1 MDRTAYNALLAQYR
15 VRELTGDGAVNW
27 DSGVHC
33 VIPEVKLLGKCGQD
47 GTPTP
52 ETPVEIK
59 CNNGTFAV
67 NGQNIFDA
75 NTFTQELLSIEGS
88 SQATI
93 DGRNCVRFYNW
104 GAHRYGAFIP
114 FHGKKNTQYT
124 IQLSVKADGIPTD
137 GSGALD
143 AHIYYEDGTDL
154 YMFSLRAQ
162 NAQDWTTFTRTTDAS
177 KTISYLT
184 LSYGT
189 AWYWYIDVGSIS
201 MVEGS
206 YIADTMPPY
215 APYFDGGTAQAPD
228 LMAAVDGSCQSA
240 YDPQTGALT
249 DWWWPEI
256 TLNGSEAWAAYTSG
270 SWIGFRVINALP
282 ETMLRNAYWCNMFAP
297 LKKGETAS
305 PPHLWCG
312 VGNNILFAV
321 AFSSVGFPYYDDT
334 LEDKGLANWKA
345 HLAEQP
351 LRVRVA
357 RNEPLLT
364 YETPTRLIMPS
375 GYGQIIQTGGDVA
388 DCPLAVRWLGHQ

>member
-27 DSGVHC
+27 EDGVHC

-59 CNNGTFAV
+59 CNNGTFMS

-137 GSGALD
+137 GSGTLD

-154 YMFSLRAQ
+154 YMFSLRAK

-215 APYFDGGTAQAPD
+215 APYFDGGTAHAPD
-228 LMAAVDGSCQSA
+228 LYGIPGTDYRDEWS
-240 YDPQTGALT
+240 PQTGRGVRRCAII
-249 DWWWPEI
+249 E
-256 TLNGSEAWAAYTSG
+256 SYA
-270 SWIGFRVINALP
+270 
-282 ETMLRNAYWCNMFAP
+282 
-297 LKKGETAS
+297 GETITT
-305 PPHLWCG
+305 PY
-312 VGNNILFAV
+312 I
-321 AFSSVGFPYYDDT
+321 SSTGELSDGATVIYGIPDT
-334 LEDKGLANWKA
+334 PFYA
-345 HLAEQP
+345 
-351 LRVRVA
+351 
-357 RNEPLLT
+357 
-364 YETPTRLIMPS
+364 TPARLIMPS

>member
-15 VRELTGDGAVNW
+15 VRELTGNGAVNW
-27 DSGVHC
+27 EDGVHC
-33 VIPEVKLLGKCGQD
+33 VIPEVKLFGKCGQN

-52 ETPVEIK
+52 EAPVQVK
-59 CNNGTFAV
+59 CNNGTFV
-67 NGQNIFDA
+67 MNGKNIFNYVPFVDA
-75 NTFTQELLSIEGS
+75 GYFSVDDEESGECTIIRTDSFPSVPVNTM
-88 SQATI
+88 
-93 DGRNCVRFYNW
+93 
-104 GAHRYGAFIP
+104 
-114 FHGKKNTQYT
+114 KNTQYCVT
-124 IQLSVKADGIPTD
+124 FEFQGVLDGQNVIMVVNYTD
-137 GSGALD
+137 GTSQSIRGSTDVSQFVTVQALTS
-143 AHIYYEDGTDL
+143 A
-154 YMFSLRAQ
+154 
-162 NAQDWTTFTRTTDAS
+162 N
-177 KTISYLT
+177 KTIE
-184 LSYGT
+184 
-189 AWYWYIDVGSIS
+189 SIS
-201 MVEGS
+201 FGASGGIRTGTKLRKVQIEAS
-206 YIADTMPPY
+206 QAPTPY

-256 TLNGSEAWAAYTSG
+256 ELRGDETWAAYTSG

-282 ETMLRNAYWCNMFAP
+282 ETMSRNAYWCNMFAP

-305 PPHLWCG
+305 SPHLWCG

-321 AFSSVGFPYYDDT
+321 ASSSVGFPYYDDT

-364 YETPTRLIMPS
+364 YASSSRLIMPS

-388 DCPLAVRWLGHQ
+388 DCPISVKYLAHS